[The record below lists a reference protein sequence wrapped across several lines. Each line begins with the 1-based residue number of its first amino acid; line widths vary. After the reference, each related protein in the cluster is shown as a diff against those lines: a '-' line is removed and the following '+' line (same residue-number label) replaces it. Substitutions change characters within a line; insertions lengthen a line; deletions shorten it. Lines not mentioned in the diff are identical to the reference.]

1 MSEQIE
7 KLEQVRALAAE
18 IDRKAELGVA
28 PRIHDH
34 GEECDPSLQIGAAT
48 VCWMDDLNEYSIG
61 FTKIIRG
68 CRTMRNGDPGWPDE
82 EEFFEFNC
90 TRSALTAACLACK
103 LALQIAIDQ
112 AAEDLGIDRVIA
124 DVEKQE

>member
-34 GEECDPSLQIGAAT
+34 GEEIGRAH
-48 VCWMDDLNEYSIG
+48 V
-61 FTKIIRG
+61 
-68 CRTMRNGDPGWPDE
+68 
-82 EEFFEFNC
+82 
-90 TRSALTAACLACK
+90 
-103 LALQIAIDQ
+103 
-112 AAEDLGIDRVIA
+112 
-124 DVEKQE
+124 

>member
-7 KLEQVRALAAE
+7 KLEEVRALAAE
-18 IDRKAELGVA
+18 IDRKAGLGVA

-34 GEECDPSLQIGAAT
+34 GEAGDPSLQIGAAS
-48 VCWMDDLNEYSIG
+48 VHWEDDTDVYIIG
-61 FTKIIRG
+61 YTRAIP
-68 CRTMRNGDPGWPDE
+68 DDE
-82 EEFFEFNC
+82 ERYEEFDC
-90 TRSALTAACLACK
+90 SRSALTAASIACK

-112 AAEDLGIDRVIA
+112 AAENIGIDRLID

>member
-7 KLEQVRALAAE
+7 KLEEVRALAAE
-18 IDRKAELGVA
+18 IDRKAGLGVA

-34 GEECDPSLQIGAAT
+34 GEAGDPSLQIGAVTVHWEDDTDVYIIGYTAT
-48 VCWMDDLNEYSIG
+48 TPDNEEKY
-61 FTKIIRG
+61 
-68 CRTMRNGDPGWPDE
+68 
-82 EEFFEFNC
+82 EEFDC
-90 TRSALTAACLACK
+90 SRSVLSAACLACK

-112 AAEDLGIDRVIA
+112 AAEDLGIDRLID